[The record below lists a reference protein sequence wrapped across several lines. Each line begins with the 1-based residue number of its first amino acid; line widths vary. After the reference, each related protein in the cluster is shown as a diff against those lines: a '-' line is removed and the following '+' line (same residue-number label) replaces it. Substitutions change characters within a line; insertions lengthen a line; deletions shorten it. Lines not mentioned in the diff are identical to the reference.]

1 MSVLASEV
9 LALPV
14 PHHYEKMAH
23 FNFPVNASLV
33 QPYLHP
39 SLKLDLDEGMAWV
52 SIVSSRLSV
61 PLLKPLEVQM
71 RTYVTGPHPVSKQP
85 VKGLWFFN
93 VYMLDANPVKSL
105 EAFYAA
111 SLLVNESIPLGANFD
126 EAPEEIV
133 MHETSMTYTL
143 KASGKPLGAI
153 GRKAIGGASFYAH
166 STIQDTKVEFDSDFF
181 LDRSAWFGSTGLYQK
196 GGYKTGELTV
206 NMLRASKFPTSPR
219 PMEVNEFS
227 SGVFTGFGLGQPN
240 PRHCF
245 FIWEHDVTFESSVVV
260 TSSEYRQPLL
270 V

>member
-105 EAFYAA
+105 EAAIAA
-111 SLLVNESIPLGANFD
+111 SFLVNESIPLGANFD

-143 KASGKPLGAI
+143 KASGKPLGASSEPI
-153 GRKAIGGASFYAH
+153 SNASFYAH
-166 STIQDTKVEFDSDFF
+166 STIQDTKAEFDSDFF
-181 LDRSAWFGSTGLYQK
+181 LDRSAWFGSTGLSS
-196 GGYKTGELTV
+196 GYSSTTGELTV

-245 FIWEHDVTFESSVVV
+245 FIWEHDVTFETSVVV